1 MGLVVCRATASVVVP
16 FFKDECHRIAED
28 LTGFFPSHIV
38 TDIFPLSGKCIALEE
53 ARWWVQI
60 AHAIDQVTGNVGFF
74 LFGRLVILYAIRP
87 SDLTELFVARVLVVL
102 GELWWWRVWGKRR
115 VEREREICENEP
127 SDLELKL
134 LMSLKSSCPA
144 YLAASTHQ
152 HVVPVL
158 NQKKRETRGV

>member
-1 MGLVVCRATASVVVP
+1 MVEGV
-16 FFKDECHRIAED
+16 
-28 LTGFFPSHIV
+28 G
-38 TDIFPLSGKCIALEE
+38 E
-53 ARWWVQI
+53 AQSRE
-60 AHAIDQVTGNVGFF
+60 
-74 LFGRLVILYAIRP
+74 R
-87 SDLTELFVARVLVVL
+87 
-102 GELWWWRVWGKRR
+102 
-115 VEREREICENEP
+115 EREREICENEP